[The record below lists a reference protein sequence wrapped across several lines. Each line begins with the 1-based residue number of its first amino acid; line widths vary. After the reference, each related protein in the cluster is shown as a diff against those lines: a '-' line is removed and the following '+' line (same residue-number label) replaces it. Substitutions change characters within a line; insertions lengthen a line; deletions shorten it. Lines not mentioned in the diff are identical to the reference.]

1 MKKQSYLKDLLTVG
15 FALFAMFFGAG
26 NLIFPPHLGLYCG
39 GQWWLGFLIYF
50 LADVGLGFLAVLALV
65 KLDGRVDMVAE
76 PLGRGPSVALST
88 AVISVLG
95 PLLVIPRTAATT
107 YELGVIPLFGIES
120 SRVSLVILSVVFYA
134 IVILLTIR
142 PGKVV
147 DIVGKIL
154 TPILLVSL
162 LVLIIKG
169 AVDPEAAVGP
179 VLTESVFQ
187 EGLYN
192 GYQTMDMLGAMFLI
206 VVVLLSVKGKG
217 YQGKGI
223 SRMTVLAMSV
233 SSVLLFLVY
242 GGLTYLGA
250 VTGPKWMDDVVSGN
264 MNQAG
269 LLIAV
274 TRKILG
280 TAGTTVLS
288 IVVSS
293 ACLTTAIGVT
303 SSAAEYFENLFKEK
317 ISYKK
322 WVVIISIISAVICN
336 LGLSQIISVT
346 APVLMFL
353 YPITII
359 MIISALDTNR
369 MDNRV
374 VAYRAAT
381 IVAMIISIIDVLG
394 STFGLES
401 FAAFNAKLPLAEFG
415 FSWLLPSLLTFA
427 ILAPIRKPKKK
438 SA

>member
-187 EGLYN
+187 EGLYVCLHL
-192 GYQTMDMLGAMFLI
+192 GYRKHRSAQRVFVVALAVDDVAAAVCHI
-206 VVVLLSVKGKG
+206 VHPGFSRTVDAAVPVDQVIGTVLLLDQPQPTSVVRRH
-217 YQGKGI
+217 
-223 SRMTVLAMSV
+223 SRDGR
-233 SSVLLFLVY
+233 LL
-242 GGLTYLGA
+242 
-250 VTGPKWMDDVVSGN
+250 DDRLLRRGHREALSRN
-264 MNQAG
+264 KTQAQDQCQTK
-269 LLIAV
+269 A
-274 TRKILG
+274 
-280 TAGTTVLS
+280 
-288 IVVSS
+288 
-293 ACLTTAIGVT
+293 
-303 SSAAEYFENLFKEK
+303 
-317 ISYKK
+317 
-322 WVVIISIISAVICN
+322 
-336 LGLSQIISVT
+336 Q
-346 APVLMFL
+346 
-353 YPITII
+353 
-359 MIISALDTNR
+359 D
-369 MDNRV
+369 
-374 VAYRAAT
+374 
-381 IVAMIISIIDVLG
+381 
-394 STFGLES
+394 
-401 FAAFNAKLPLAEFG
+401 AFVHG
-415 FSWLLPSLLTFA
+415 LPSFE
-427 ILAPIRKPKKK
+427 
-438 SA
+438 